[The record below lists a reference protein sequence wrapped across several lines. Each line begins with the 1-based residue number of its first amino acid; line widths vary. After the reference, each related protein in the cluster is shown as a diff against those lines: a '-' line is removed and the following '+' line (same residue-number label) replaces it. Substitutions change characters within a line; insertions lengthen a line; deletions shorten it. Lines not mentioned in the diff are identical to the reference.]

1 VGGYDKKLLVKV
13 FGEAGLLRD
22 FRDLWRSHA
31 CRVTPT
37 LIQRIHPSLHP
48 KVGLV
53 CEKFLYY
60 YYSDYLHLLYKICLY
75 IMNSLGSRSTA
86 VVVDTSRSSVI
97 AVAIV
102 VEVDLIDSLLQYVH
116 NGVERTKTV
125 LVNRA
130 ARVRV

>member
-1 VGGYDKKLLVKV
+1 MGGYDKKLLVKV

-37 LIQRIHPSLHP
+37 LIRRIHPSLYP

-75 IMNSLGSRSTA
+75 IKMNIGSRSAA
-86 VVVDTSRSSVI
+86 VVVNTSGCGVV